1 MATMS
6 PIELAFTFLRS
17 AKKDSSF
24 EDIWNAISQDINGD
38 SLDKDDVIAELY
50 TELVLDNRFALTAN
64 GTWGLRDYLK
74 LEDVKKQYDYVD
86 KFETTEEFDE
96 MGGETTVF
104 SDSEDT
110 NENLNRISNKLS
122 NDGLYDDDDD
132 EEDEEDEEDDDDD
145 FDDGLLEDSFDD

>member
-1 MATMS
+1 
-6 PIELAFTFLRS
+6 
-17 AKKDSSF
+17 
-24 EDIWNAISQDINGD
+24 
-38 SLDKDDVIAELY
+38 VIAELY

-104 SDSEDT
+104 NDSEDT

>member
-1 MATMS
+1 
-6 PIELAFTFLRS
+6 
-17 AKKDSSF
+17 
-24 EDIWNAISQDINGD
+24 
-38 SLDKDDVIAELY
+38 
-50 TELVLDNRFALTAN
+50 
-64 GTWGLRDYLK
+64 
-74 LEDVKKQYDYVD
+74 
-86 KFETTEEFDE
+86 

-104 SDSEDT
+104 NDSEDT